1 MPEIAIPLSLLAVVA
16 ILGGGAIAFRL
27 AHSLPTVVALSGGI
41 VVAVALLEVLPE
53 AIESIGEADDAVPFV
68 AVGFLGFFLL
78 ERVLVLHHRDDP
90 EEARTHGR
98 VGALGA
104 IGLSLHTFTDGV
116 GIGLA
121 FSVNTETGLLVLLA
135 VVSHG
140 FADGLNTVSFV
151 MSQSGDR
158 ERARRWLRIDAIAP
172 LLGAV
177 VGSLIS
183 VTDQTLGYF
192 LAVYAGF
199 FLYMGA
205 TDLLPAAH
213 AHEHDGDGSS
223 WLRVGLTFAGFAAIY
238 AITLVGPTH

>member
-1 MPEIAIPLSLLAVVA
+1 MPEVAIPLAGLAVVA
-16 ILGGGAIAFRL
+16 IFAGGAVALRL
-27 AHSLPTVVALSGGI
+27 AHTLPTVVALSGGI

-53 AIESIGEADDAVPFV
+53 AVELIGDPDDAARLVALGFV
-68 AVGFLGFFLL
+68 VFFLL

-90 EEARTHGR
+90 EEARSHGR
-98 VGALGA
+98 VGVLGA
-104 IGLSLHTFTDGV
+104 LGLSLHTFTDGV

-121 FSVNTETGLLVLLA
+121 FSVDAEAGLLVLLA

-158 ERARRWLRIDAIAP
+158 LRAKRWLRIDAFAP
-172 LLGAV
+172 LAGAA

-183 VTDQTLGYF
+183 VSDQTLGSF
-192 LAVYAGF
+192 LALYAGF

-205 TDLLPAAH
+205 TDLLPTAH
-213 AHEHDGDGSS
+213 AHEHDGSGS
-223 WLRVGLTFAGFAAIY
+223 WGRAALTVAGFLGIY
-238 AITLVGPTH
+238 GVTLIGHPG